1 MEISRLSPPT
11 LRFIAALTPALVN
24 AFTPGLYEQERG
36 DHSEAYCDP
45 ESYEGNLLP
54 LWL

>member
-11 LRFIAALTPALVN
+11 LRFAALTPALVS
-24 AFTPGLYEQERG
+24 ALMLEFYEQERG
-36 DHSEAYCDP
+36 DHDEAYCDP
-45 ESYEGNLLP
+45 ESYEGKLLS